1 MVLLRIGVETG
12 DESSPHVAQINA
24 VAGHRTRAVR
34 LAFILIRG
42 AVCLRTSV
50 SGKMFLRRERSGQV
64 AFVREC
70 IGDTPLCISL
80 TTVRERF
87 SLQRVVFMP
96 QHTVLKF
103 GKGSLL
109 LRLIVPKER
118 AFSVEVT
125 VAPASPCSLGKR
137 KHIGIE
143 IVFVKQ
149 LSGVVNVAV
158 VPERHDAA
166 GYVVI
171 TLWLIENP
179 TVEECHKV
187 SVIVEVVG
195 IMETAV
201 YSRDARLSLATITP
215 QLRHVYLALLIMPSG
230 IP

>member
-1 MVLLRIGVETG
+1 
-12 DESSPHVAQINA
+12 
-24 VAGHRTRAVR
+24 
-34 LAFILIRG
+34 
-42 AVCLRTSV
+42 
-50 SGKMFLRRERSGQV
+50 
-64 AFVREC
+64 
-70 IGDTPLCISL
+70 
-80 TTVRERF
+80 
-87 SLQRVVFMP
+87 MP

-118 AFSVEVT
+118 AFSVEVAG
-125 VAPASPCSLGKR
+125 APASPCSLGKR

-158 VPERHDAA
+158 VPERYDAA

-171 TLWLIENP
+171 TLWLIENA

-195 IMETAV
+195 IVETAV
-201 YSRDARLSLATITP
+201 NGRDAGLSLATIAP
-215 QLRHVYLALLIMPSG
+215 KLRHVYLALLIMPSR